1 MKFLKQSDYIGYL
14 ITKLPKHV
22 KISMQTSP
30 NSFLQSIVLK

>member
-14 ITKLPKHV
+14 ITRLPKHF

-30 NSFLQSIVLK
+30 DSFLQSII